1 VAPDIALPVSALL
14 DMALPDIALPGT
26 LPASALGVLLALAAE
41 LRDGVPAEVAPPA
54 PVLPFREAWLPEV

>member
-26 LPASALGVLLALAAE
+26 LPASALGELLALAAE
-41 LRDGVPAEVAPPA
+41 LRDGALAEVAPPA
-54 PVLPFREAWLPEV
+54 LVLPFTEA